1 MGLVSLSGIGNA
13 AKAVWHYGKA
23 AVRNYPSLVFGKGL
37 EQGATTLVSG
47 IKANQ
52 GVKDVFTATKASVKT
67 QLAKEAANG
76 GFFKQAW
83 KALKSTPR
91 TISVYAKKGF
101 VEAGLKEGSTTLS
114 KLWGGTKGA
123 LKGIGKKMPLIGNIL
138 LVASYLP
145 NIISATKEQGIGQ
158 GLIETG
164 KSAARLGGAA
174 AGAAIGTAVAGPI
187 GSIVGFIAG
196 EWLAGKVVGKDYTTK
211 KAEAEEQVQEQL
223 AQLQQMQ
230 QAAGVQTPSLNSAA
244 AANPFLTNPYMNN
257 PYNYNMN
264 DYSNDVMM
272 QNMKFNTLA

>member
-83 KALKSTPR
+83 QALKTTPR
-91 TISVYAKKGF
+91 TISVYARKGAL
-101 VEAGLKEGSTTLS
+101 EAGLKGGS
-114 KLWGGTKGA
+114 KLGKFWGGVKGT

-145 NIISATKEQGIGQ
+145 NIVSATKEQGIGQ
-158 GLIETG
+158 GVIETG
-164 KSAARLGGAA
+164 KSAVKLGGAA

-187 GSIVGFIAG
+187 GSIVGWIAG
-196 EWLAGKVVGKDYTTK
+196 EWLAGKIVGKDYTTK
-211 KAEAEEQVQEQL
+211 KAEAEEQAQEQL
-223 AQLQQMQ
+223 AQMQQMQ
-230 QAAGVQTPSLNSAA
+230 PQVAVNPVQGGT
-244 AANPFLTNPYMNN
+244 ANPFMSNPNS
-257 PYNYNMN
+257 YNYGLNYGMN
-264 DYSNDVMM
+264 DYSNDIMM